1 MQKAYEKY
9 IKDVLSV
16 STLKL
21 WNKNFT
27 IITVGTVISM
37 LGNSI
42 SGFAIGL
49 LVLDYTDSV
58 FLYSLFMVAYN
69 LPKIVMPMI
78 AGPYLDNFPR
88 AKVIYSLDFLSA
100 TLYLGLFFLLRYNIF
115 SFWPFLGLAMLIG
128 SIDSIYQT
136 AYDSLYPTLVAKEH
150 YSKAY
155 SISSIIYPLAA
166 VMVPVAAYI
175 YQKFGNMAP
184 LFLFN
189 AVTFFIAAVMEVF
202 IKAPETHVQHRTQK
216 FTAKYY
222 FNEFKAGVDYI
233 RSEKGL
239 LVITAYFLIA
249 NISYSTGALALPYFK
264 STHGLDVMSYTFV
277 MGANLMGRLVG
288 GFLHYKMKLPS
299 KHKFA
304 IALTVYI
311 ITCILEGGYLFTPV
325 GIMIPLMFVSGL
337 FSVTSYNIRIA
348 ATQSY
353 IPNDYRGRFNGSFQ
367 MLLSAGMI
375 AGQLVTGA
383 LGDYF
388 SARLIILGGY
398 VLNLTAVFLIM
409 LPGGKHVKP
418 IYNAVYEEP
427 IEPEGLEEPVL
438 TNQAAQEE

>member
-1 MQKAYEKY
+1 M
-9 IKDVLSV
+9 SP
-16 STLKL
+16 TKL

-49 LVLDYTDSV
+49 LVLDYTKSV

-88 AKVIYSLDFLSA
+88 AKVIYSLDFFSSA
-100 TLYLGLFFLLRYNIF
+100 LYLGLFFLLRFNLF
-115 SFWPFLGLAMLIG
+115 NFWPFLALAVLIG
-128 SIDSIYQT
+128 SIDSVYQT
-136 AYDSLYPTLVAKEH
+136 AYDSLYPTLIAKEH
-150 YSKAY
+150 YGKAY
-155 SISSIIYPLAA
+155 SISSVIYPLAA
-166 VMVPVAAYI
+166 VMVPVAAFV
-175 YQKFGNMAP
+175 YQKLGNMSP

-189 AVTFFIAAVMEVF
+189 AVTFLIAAVMEVF
-202 IKAPETHVQHRTQK
+202 IKAPETHIQRRTQK

-222 FNEFKAGVDYI
+222 FNEFKTGIDYI

-249 NISYSTGALALPYFK
+249 NISYSTEALTLPFFK
-264 STHGLDVMSYTFV
+264 STPGLDVMAYTFV
-277 MGANLMGRLVG
+277 MGSNLMGRLIG
-288 GFLHYKMKLPS
+288 GFLHYKLKLPH
-299 KHKFA
+299 KRKFA
-304 IALTVYI
+304 IALAVYI
-311 ITCILEGGYLFTPV
+311 TTCILNGGYLFTPI
-325 GIMIPLMFVSGL
+325 GLMIPLIFVSGL

-367 MLLSAGMI
+367 MLLSLGMI
-375 AGQLVTGA
+375 GGQLVTGA
-383 LGDYF
+383 LGDYM
-388 SARLIILGGY
+388 SARLIILIGY
-398 VLNLTAVFLIM
+398 AINFAAVLLIM

-418 IYNAVYEEP
+418 IYNAVYEKPE
-427 IEPEGLEEPVL
+427 EPEGLTEPNL
-438 TNQAAQEE
+438 TNPAAQNE

>member
-1 MQKAYEKY
+1 M
-9 IKDVLSV
+9 
-16 STLKL
+16 STSKL

-37 LGNSI
+37 LGNAI

-49 LVLDYTDSV
+49 LVLDYTQSI

-69 LPKIVMPMI
+69 LPKIIMPMV

-88 AKVIYSLDFLSA
+88 AKVIYTLDFLSA
-100 TLYLGLFFLLRYNIF
+100 ALYLGLFFLLHFNIF
-115 SFWPFLGLAMLIG
+115 SFWPFLALAVLIG
-128 SIDSIYQT
+128 SIDSVYQT
-136 AYDSLYPTLVAKEH
+136 AYDSLYPKLIGKEH

-166 VMVPVAAYI
+166 VMVPVAAFA
-175 YQKFGNMAP
+175 YQKLGNIAP

-189 AVTFFIAAVMEVF
+189 AATFLIAAIMEVF

-249 NISYSTGALALPYFK
+249 NLSYSTGALALPYFK
-264 STHGLDVMSYTFV
+264 TTPGLDVMAYTFV

-288 GFLHYKMKLPS
+288 GFLHYKMKLPP
-299 KHKFA
+299 KRKFA

-311 ITCILEGGYLFTPV
+311 TTCVLEGGYLFTPV
-325 GIMIPLMFVSGL
+325 GVMIALMFLSGL
-337 FSVTSYNIRIA
+337 LSVTSFNIRIS

-367 MLLSAGMI
+367 MLLSFGMI
-375 AGQLVTGA
+375 VGQLVSGA

-388 SARLIILGGY
+388 SARAIIMIGY
-398 VLNLTAVFLIM
+398 MTNLAAVFLVM
-409 LPGGKHVKP
+409 LPGGKHVKR
-418 IYNAVYEEP
+418 IYNAVYETPEK
-427 IEPEGLEEPVL
+427 PEGLQEPNL
-438 TNQAAQEE
+438 TNPAAQDE

>member
-1 MQKAYEKY
+1 M
-9 IKDVLSV
+9 
-16 STLKL
+16 STKL

-37 LGNSI
+37 LGNAI

-49 LVLDYTDSV
+49 LVLDYTDSI

-69 LPKIVMPMI
+69 LPKIIMPMV

-100 TLYLGLFFLLRYNIF
+100 ALYLGLFFLLRFNLF
-115 SFWPFLGLAMLIG
+115 SFWPFLCLAVLIG

-136 AYDSLYPTLVAKEH
+136 AYDSLYPTLIAKEH

-155 SISSIIYPLAA
+155 SISSIIYPIAA
-166 VMVPVAAYI
+166 VMVPVAAYV
-175 YQKFGNMAP
+175 YQKLGNMSP

-239 LVITAYFLIA
+239 LVITAYFLVA

-264 STHGLDVMSYTFV
+264 STPGLDVMAYTFV

-288 GFLHYKMKLPS
+288 GFLHYKLKLPP
-299 KHKFA
+299 KRKFA

-311 ITCILEGGYLFTPV
+311 TTCILEGGYLFTPV
-325 GIMIPLMFVSGL
+325 GMMIPLMFVSGL

-353 IPNDYRGRFNGSFQ
+353 IPNNYRGRFNGSFQ
-367 MLLSAGMI
+367 MLLSFGMI
-375 AGQLVTGA
+375 VGQLVTGA

-388 SARLIILGGY
+388 SARLIIMAGY
-398 VLNLTAVFLIM
+398 IINLSAVFLIM

-418 IYNAVYEEP
+418 IYNAVYETP
-427 IEPEGLEEPVL
+427 AEPEGLDEPNL
-438 TNQAAQEE
+438 TNPAAQEE